1 MRPVSPAEALV
12 VVTFD
17 SWPVPVRLLLDLL
30 EFIGSWA
37 DVGELEMDGPRMLRF
52 RVPREQMLTVILA
65 LDCHRVTHVK
75 AYEIYPARP
84 RFQDSASDTGSEMQD
99 TITITDPPADSPG
112 GAQLTLTK
120 RGTLGVPGGWRGTR
134 DSPEGVRPRRAAP
147 SDSFF

>member
-65 LDCHRVTHVK
+65 LDCHGVTDVK
-75 AYEIYPARP
+75 AYEIYPGSDICPPRP
-84 RFQDSASDTGSEMQD
+84 RFQNSASD
-99 TITITDPPADSPG
+99 
-112 GAQLTLTK
+112 
-120 RGTLGVPGGWRGTR
+120 RWRGCRTGPLAR
-134 DSPEGVRPRRAAP
+134 HLSCGWNPGSHIGVGCEVDQQAP
-147 SDSFF
+147 SPARAPEDMARHRSSP